1 MPPERTP
8 LPFWTQVG
16 DLLLVEITNWRWS
29 WRSMVLLSIIAPLL
43 SMLGLSVFARD
54 AGLNALSYVLT
65 GNIVLALMFGTMDKV
80 QSHFMFMRMM
90 GTLDYFATLPIRKQA
105 LILAVLLAFFVLA
118 LPSVLV
124 TILVGA
130 WLLHIPLTVHPIILL
145 IIPIS
150 TLPLS
155 GIGALIGTTARTPA
169 EGGTLSTL
177 LTLVMLGIG
186 PVIIP
191 PDRLPDW
198 LVWLGRLSPATYAA
212 SAMRQALLGPI
223 SWRIGLDCIVLLG
236 LGMIVVWAAGGK
248 MDWRQ
253 K

>member
-186 PVIIP
+186 PVI
-191 PDRLPDW
+191 
-198 LVWLGRLSPATYAA
+198 
-212 SAMRQALLGPI
+212 
-223 SWRIGLDCIVLLG
+223 
-236 LGMIVVWAAGGK
+236 
-248 MDWRQ
+248 
-253 K
+253 